1 MRIAVNA
8 TILDER
14 PGGLGVYTAYI
25 IKELAELGAELR
37 VFTSAPATVGVVP
50 IRRVPKTVRPSRGA
64 LGHLARIS
72 WSQAIFPTRA
82 KREKA
87 DVSFITTPTEGA
99 TMPRIPQ
106 VVTVHDLLPLKF
118 PDEFPRIGVFFRK
131 VLPGILN
138 NSTAIIVPSESTKKD
153 CVEAYGLEPAK
164 MFVVPEGFAA
174 EFSPNSPEP
183 AIARVKA
190 RWGIENYF
198 LYVGSIL
205 PHKNIAGMLEAYALA
220 SKKTANPLVI
230 VGRKDPRFYPAL
242 ARKAASLGIIDRVK
256 FLDYV
261 PFDTLHDL
269 YRAATAFVFPS
280 FYEGFGL
287 PILESMASGLP
298 VISSNSSSMPEVAGD
313 AACLFDPADRKAC
326 ADAMIRIATD
336 KKWHAELKAKG
347 LLWMRQFSWDKAGKA
362 TLAVLEG
369 AAKMGK
375 S

>member
-8 TILDER
+8 AILDER
-14 PGGLGVYTAYI
+14 PGGLGVYTANI
-25 IKELAELGAELR
+25 IKELAGLGAELR

-50 IRRVPKTVRPSRGA
+50 IRRVPKSVRPSRGA

-72 WSQAIFPTRA
+72 WSQAIFPLRA

-118 PDEFPRIGVFFRK
+118 PDEYPRIGVFFRK

-138 NSTAIIVPSESTKKD
+138 SSTAVIVPSESTRKD
-153 CVEAYGLEPAK
+153 CADAYGLDAKK

-174 EFSPNSPEP
+174 EFSPNSPGP
-183 AIARVKA
+183 AAARVKE
-190 RWGIENYF
+190 RWGVGDYY

-205 PHKNIAGMLEAYALA
+205 PHKNMAGLLDAYAVA
-220 SKKTANPLVI
+220 SRKVFNPLVI
-230 VGRKDPRFYPAL
+230 VGRKDSRFYPAL
-242 ARKAASLGIIDRVK
+242 AKKAASMGIAERVK

-261 PFDTLHDL
+261 PFDALHDL
-269 YRAATAFVFPS
+269 YRAAMAFVFPS

-287 PILESMASGLP
+287 PILEAMASGIP

-313 AACLFDPADRKAC
+313 SACLVDPADWKAF
-326 ADAMIRIATD
+326 AEAMVKVEGD
-336 KKWHAELKAKG
+336 KKWHAELRTKG
-347 LLWMRQFSWDKAGKA
+347 LERMRKFSWEKAGKA
-362 TLAVLEG
+362 TLAVLES
-369 AAKMGK
+369 AARLGK